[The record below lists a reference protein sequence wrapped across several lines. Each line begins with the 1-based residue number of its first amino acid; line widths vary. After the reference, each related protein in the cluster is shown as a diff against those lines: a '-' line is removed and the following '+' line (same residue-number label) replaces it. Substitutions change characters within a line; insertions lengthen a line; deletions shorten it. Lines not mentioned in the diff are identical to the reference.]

1 MDIITDTTKDATTEP
16 AFDWDLYLSIAR
28 FVLPRLKYFREQN
41 KRSPERVADDEWDR
55 KLGTMVAAFELI
67 VADDFETP
75 EQKQAIEKGLKE
87 FARYFQE
94 LWY

>member
-1 MDIITDTTKDATTEP
+1 MDVITEATKHETNEP

-28 FVLPRLKYFREQN
+28 FVAPRLQFFRTHNRRLPDRMNHE
-41 KRSPERVADDEWDR
+41 EWER
-55 KLGTMVAAFELI
+55 KLDGMVFAFNMI
-67 VADDFETP
+67 VADSIETP
-75 EQKQAIEKGLKE
+75 EQKQAIERGLKD